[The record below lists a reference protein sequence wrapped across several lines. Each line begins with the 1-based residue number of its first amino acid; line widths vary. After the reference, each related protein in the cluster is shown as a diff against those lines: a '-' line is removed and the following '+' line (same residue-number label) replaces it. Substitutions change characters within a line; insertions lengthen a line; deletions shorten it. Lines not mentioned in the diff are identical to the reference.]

1 MNKGPLGGGALNKGA
16 LHRGGKHQPAVTA
29 AAVFADWLEQLEAA
43 PQILVGFSGGLDSTV
58 LLHLLCELLPPE
70 RITAV
75 HIHHGLSENADNWQ
89 QHAKALCHSLG
100 VPLISESV
108 AVNETGSGLESAARD
123 ARYNVFEKHLIE
135 DGLLLLGH
143 HADDQVETV
152 LFRLLRGS
160 GARGLSGIPQTRA
173 VGLGHLIRPL
183 LNRPKSSL
191 QVYAETKQL
200 SWIEDESN
208 QQEQFDRN
216 YLRNSVIPTL
226 AQRWPDYVQGV
237 MRSAELSG
245 QADQLADSV
254 VRADLAGL
262 DPRPEQGGWSL
273 DLTQF
278 IQLEPLRQK
287 NLLRYWPEV
296 YGLAALGQTFID
308 EVMSSLLT
316 AREDSEPKVVRA
328 DLQLCRY
335 RQRLYLLKLSG
346 RPKADLDLCLFWSG
360 DELLVLPDGNLLTA
374 ERALGEGLRLDS
386 IERLQVRFRRG
397 GERCRPMGREH
408 SNSLKKLL
416 QEYALEPWWRERVP
430 LFYIDE
436 QLVAVGNLWV
446 CEGWQAGPEIEG
458 LKIIWQTNSL

>member
-1 MNKGPLGGGALNKGA
+1 MNRGPSKQ
-16 LHRGGKHQPAVTA
+16 QPALTA
-29 AAVFADWLEQLEAA
+29 AVVFADWLKQLEAA

-75 HIHHGLSENADNWQ
+75 HIHHGLSGNADDWQ

-100 VPLISESV
+100 VSLVTESV
-108 AVNETGSGLESAARD
+108 VVNETGAGLESAARD
-123 ARYNVFEKHLIE
+123 ARYKVFEECLVE

-160 GARGLSGIPQTRA
+160 GARGLSGIPQYRA
-173 VGLGHLIRPL
+173 VGSGHLIRPL
-183 LNRPKSSL
+183 LSWPKSSL
-191 QVYAETKQL
+191 HAYAKSQQL
-200 SWIEDESN
+200 AWIEDESN
-208 QQEQFDRN
+208 QLEQFDRN
-216 YLRNSVIPTL
+216 YLRHSVIPVL
-226 AQRWPDYVQGV
+226 AQRWPDYVQGI
-237 MRSAELSG
+237 MRTAEQSG

-254 VRADLAGL
+254 ARGDLAGL
-262 DPRPEQGGWSL
+262 DPRREQGGWSL

-278 IQLEPLRQK
+278 VELEPLRQK

-296 YGLAALGQTFID
+296 HGLPALGQTFID

-316 AREDSEPKVVRA
+316 AREDSEPKVMRA

-335 RQRLYLLKLSG
+335 RQRLYLLRLSG
-346 RPKADLDLCLFWSG
+346 RPQADLGLCLFWSV
-360 DELLVLPDGNLLTA
+360 DEPLVLPDGNLLAA
-374 ERALGEGLRLDS
+374 ELVLGEGLRVDDIS
-386 IERLQVRFRRG
+386 RLQVRFRRG
-397 GERCRPMGREH
+397 GERCQPVGREH

-416 QEYALEPWWRERVP
+416 QEYGLEPWWRERVP

-446 CEGWQAGPEIEG
+446 CQNWQAEPETEG
-458 LKIIWQTNSL
+458 LKILWQTNSL